1 MHFSSHTKGSPIWP
15 NFARKLPGK
24 IWPNRAAFGPSERR
38 GSIWPNFACPAKAS
52 SPHFSSAKFGQI
64 LPADCPAKS
73 GEPRL
78 SGGPKLFK
86 LSRLGLAKFC
96 REVCGQNLAKSGCSS
111 YALRNARLDAK
122 FCRAAS
128 GQNLAKSSRAF
139 LMAFEEQPDLAK
151 FCPQAARQ
159 NLAKSS
165 RDSLN
170 NFVQLVHSFPNG
182 GDSPAPTPPLWK

>member
-1 MHFSSHTKGSPIWP
+1 MAKFCPEAARQNLAKSSRDSLKISGLQKGA
-15 NFARKLPGK
+15 ARFGQILPG
-24 IWPNRAAFGPSERR
+24 G
-38 GSIWPNFACPAKAS
+38 CPAKFGQIDRVRRA
-52 SPHFSSAKFGQI
+52 ARFGQI

-73 GEPRL
+73 GQIEPRL
-78 SGGPKLFK
+78 SGSPKLFK

-111 YALRNARLDAK
+111 YALRNARLDLAK

-139 LMAFEEQPDLAK
+139 LMAYEEQPDLAK